1 MSTPELPPP
10 NAYFWTPKPGSGLRP
25 ELKSWSTNC
34 GPHPQWDVVG
44 YYTAEEVAAAVLA
57 EQAKS
62 EAMRAALDADAGE
75 SDLHDMVRWA
85 YSKLH
90 HATYSKQED
99 ALMLDRMKLRLEHG
113 A

>member
-1 MSTPELPPP
+1 MTNQHGNKVPFSDMTTSDMPPLYDADQMR
-10 NAYFWTPKPGSGLRP
+10 AY
-25 ELKSWSTNC
+25 
-34 GPHPQWDVVG
+34 
-44 YYTAEEVAAAVLA
+44 AAAAVLA
-57 EQAKS
+57 EQKKS
-62 EAMRAALDADAGE
+62 EATQAALDADAGE

>member
-57 EQAKS
+57 ERERCANIIGTYQVPVGNSRSGELAA
-62 EAMRAALDADAGE
+62 EWTMDALREVRAAIRAE
-75 SDLHDMVRWA
+75 PP
-85 YSKLH
+85 KE
-90 HATYSKQED
+90 QP
-99 ALMLDRMKLRLEHG
+99 
-113 A
+113 

>member
-1 MSTPELPPP
+1 MIELMEQTA
-10 NAYFWTPKPGSGLRP
+10 NMLRGMCMDP
-25 ELKSWSTNC
+25 RI
-34 GPHPQWDVVG
+34 PQDTKEALRSRVR
-44 YYTAEEVAAAVLA
+44 TLDAAT
-57 EQAKS
+57 E
-62 EAMRAALDADAGE
+62 AALDADAGE